1 MASIKSGFRSQLYL
15 EFQDL
20 ASDSFREQV
29 RFFES
34 KESSIRQLSLEEFFE
49 LLAAYTTALFETGQY
64 SKFLLRADE
73 LIELSMEHNLHEYNG
88 CDVFLH
94 TLYQKAYAYYYRIEY
109 KACEHVLTELVRI
122 NPSEVLYKKL
132 LRRCLLA
139 RTPRYVQHTRAVVIL
154 LLFLSAGVTAVELLV
169 FRSFYP
175 QWVAFT
181 ELFRTS
187 LFLAAVALLV
197 LSSALFQYQVSRQI
211 KSLT

>member
-1 MASIKSGFRSQLYL
+1 MASTKSGFRSQLYL

-20 ASDSFREQV
+20 APDSFREQV

-34 KESSIRQLSLEEFFE
+34 RESSIRQLSLEEFFE

-73 LIELSMEHNLHEYNG
+73 LIELSMECNLHEYKG
-88 CDVFLH
+88 RDVFLT
-94 TLYQKAYAYYYRIEY
+94 TLYQKAYALYYRMEY
-109 KACEHVLTELVRI
+109 KACEHVLTELVKI
-122 NPSEVLYKKL
+122 DPSEASYKKL

-139 RTPRYVQHTRAVVIL
+139 RIPRYVQQARAVAIL
-154 LLFLSAGVTAVELLV
+154 LIFLSAGVTAVELLV

-181 ELFRTS
+181 ELFRTG
-187 LFLAAVALLV
+187 LFLAAISLLV
-197 LSSALFQYQVSRQI
+197 LASAVFQCQVSRRI
-211 KSLT
+211 KHLG